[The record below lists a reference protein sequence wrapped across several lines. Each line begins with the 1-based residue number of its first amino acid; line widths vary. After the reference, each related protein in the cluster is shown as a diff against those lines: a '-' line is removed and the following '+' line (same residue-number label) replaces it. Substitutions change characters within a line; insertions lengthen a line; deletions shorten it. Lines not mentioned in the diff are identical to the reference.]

1 MKDQLFEGKSFSVKL
16 QLYWHRLCLSSV
28 LQHASSF
35 SIEVS

>member
-1 MKDQLFEGKSFSVKL
+1 MMQDQLFEGKSSSVEL

-35 SIEVS
+35 VS